1 MLESAL
7 SDAKTI
13 ASIKPAM
20 RCRIDRGALSVFDRA
35 VADSPSPKRPWYQT
49 AVFFWGLALVILGA
63 IGWFDYATGYD
74 LHVFAFYFL
83 PVWLIGW
90 HVGLRSGAYM
100 ALLAAGTWFMA
111 NDWSAHSYSSPA
123 IGGWNALMEFAACL
137 VVATIASVVRTQRRA
152 QEKLHAELFETL
164 AQNKRLEGL
173 LPICAACKQI
183 RNERGEWEVMEKYIS
198 AHSEAQFS
206 HSVCPECARQIYPQ
220 YLDEPK
226 GGEHL
231 AT

>member
-1 MLESAL
+1 MSNWEGTHREMERKGRERS
-7 SDAKTI
+7 
-13 ASIKPAM
+13 
-20 RCRIDRGALSVFDRA
+20 RGLTATALSVLDRA
-35 VADSPSPKRPWYQT
+35 VADPPSPKRPWHQT
-49 AVFFWGLALVILGA
+49 AVCFWALALIILGA

-100 ALLAAGTWFMA
+100 ALLAAGAWFLA
-111 NDWSAHSYSSPA
+111 DARSGHPYSSPA
-123 IGGWNALMEFAACL
+123 ISGWNALMEFAACL

-173 LPICAACKQI
+173 LPICASCKQI

-206 HSVCPECARQIYPQ
+206 HSVCPAVRPPDLSSIF
-220 YLDEPK
+220 
-226 GGEHL
+226 G
-231 AT
+231 